1 MKKNHM
7 EFLEMK
13 CLKCKNLLDGFNS
26 WIEILEGNE
35 SGLEDRTMGTN
46 VKNRENVRKKWIESQ
61 GPLSIKQSNICA
73 VGILRK
79 WGERN
84 GIKKHLKKL
93 RQKLL
98 KLDEKQELRDLRY
111 LVDSR
116 PDEPKEGHSMSASS
130 LNVYQQKSGERR
142 FRAYL

>member
-46 VKNRENVRKKWIESQ
+46 VKNRESVRKKWIESQ

-130 LNVYQQKSGERR
+130 LNVYQQQSGERR